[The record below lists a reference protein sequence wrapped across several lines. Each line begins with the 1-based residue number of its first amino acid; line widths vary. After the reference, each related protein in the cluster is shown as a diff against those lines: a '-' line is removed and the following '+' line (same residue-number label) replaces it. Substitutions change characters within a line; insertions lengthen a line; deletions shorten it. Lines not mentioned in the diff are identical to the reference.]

1 MKILKILFKEIH
13 IIIFILILLVLQA
26 MCDLKLPEYTSNI
39 VNVGIQQGGIED
51 SVYEAIS
58 EEEMNNILLFV
69 NDEEK
74 EKVLD
79 SYTLLNKDNL
89 SDADY
94 EKYLENYLVLANEN
108 VYELKDITDEQRN
121 ELNDILSPAVFT
133 TSVLEGDSKEIEEL
147 KTKLNTTNIFVA
159 LRNMPEENFNEITS
173 EITKQTKDIE
183 ESIVTGMNVVK
194 IEKDYEQLG
203 INTDDIQTSYIINT
217 GIKMIL
223 IAFAAMIIMIV
234 IAYLASRVGAKFS
247 RDLRSKVVHKVMD
260 YGEAELKEFST
271 ASLITRSTND
281 IQQVQMLII
290 ILLRMVLYAPIIGI
304 GAFVKISGNE
314 MGYVIGIA
322 VLAIVL
328 IVGTLFGIA
337 LPKFKILQKLVD
349 KLNLVSREILTG
361 LPVIRAFSNEKHEEE
376 RFDKANV
383 DLTKANL
390 FVNRVMTIMMPSM
403 MFVMNGIS
411 VLIIWVGAD
420 KIDNG
425 VMQVGTLLAFITYTM
440 QIIMAFL
447 MLSMISIILPRALVS
462 AKRISEVLNK
472 DVIVKDSKNPKEF
485 KNIKGKVEFK
495 DVYFRYPDAEE
506 DVLQNIS
513 FTATPGTTT
522 AFIGSTGAGKSTI
535 INLIPRFF
543 DTTGGKILIDD
554 INIKDVSLH
563 DLRDKIGYVPQKGRL
578 FTGTISSNIAFGEE
592 KLTDKEIKEAAQ
604 TSEALDFIMEKP
616 DKFDT
621 PISEGGTNV
630 SGGQKQRLAIARAI
644 AKKPQI
650 LIFDDS
656 FSALD
661 YKTDKKLR
669 VGLNKKLKKSTI
681 FIVAQRIST
690 IMHADKIVVIEDGKV
705 AGIGNH
711 KTLMKDCPV
720 YKEIA
725 LSQLSKEELDYEK

>member
-1 MKILKILFKEIH
+1 MLSNYN
-13 IIIFILILLVLQA
+13 LITEN
-26 MCDLKLPEYTSNI
+26 DLSK
-39 VNVGIQQGGIED
+39 
-51 SVYEAIS
+51 
-58 EEEMNNILLFV
+58 
-69 NDEEK
+69 
-74 EKVLD
+74 
-79 SYTLLNKDNL
+79 
-89 SDADY
+89 ADLELY
-94 EKYLENYLVLANEN
+94 LEKYPVLAKES
-108 VYELKDITDEQRN
+108 VYELKEISN
-121 ELNDILSPAVFT
+121 EDREKLNDILSPAVF
-133 TSVLEGDSKEIEEL
+133 SVSVFESDTKEIKEL
-147 KTKLNTTNIFVA
+147 KNKLNTTDIFVA
-159 LRNMPEENFNEITS
+159 FKNMDNESFNKITS
-173 EITKQTKDIE
+173 EVKKQSDKLE
-183 ESIVTGMNVVK
+183 ESIVTGMNVGK
-194 IEKDYEQLG
+194 LEKDYESMG
-203 INTDDIQTSYIINT
+203 INTDDIQTAYIIDT

-223 IAFAAMIIMIV
+223 IAFAAMVIMIV
-234 IAYLASRVGAKFS
+234 IAYLASKVGSKFG

-322 VLAIVL
+322 VLAIVV

-361 LPVIRAFSNEKHEEE
+361 LPVIRAFSNEKCEEE

-383 DLTKANL
+383 NLTKANL
-390 FVNRVMTIMMPSM
+390 FVNRVMTVMMPSM

-440 QIIMAFL
+440 QIIIAFL

-462 AKRISEVLNK
+462 GKRISEVLNK
-472 DVIVKDSKNPKEF
+472 DVIVKNSINPKEF
-485 KNIKGKVEFK
+485 NNVKGRVEFK

-506 DVLQNIS
+506 DVIKNIS
-513 FTATPGTTT
+513 FIAEPGTTT

-543 DTTGGKILIDD
+543 DTTGGKILIDG
-554 INIKDVSLH
+554 INIKDVTLH
-563 DLRDKIGYVPQKGRL
+563 DLRDKIGYVPQKSRL
-578 FTGTISSNIAFGEE
+578 FTGTIKSNIAFGEKE
-592 KLTDKEIKEAAQ
+592 LSEKEIEEAASI
-604 TSEALDFIMEKP
+604 SEAMEFIKDKP
-616 DKFDT
+616 QKFNT
-621 PISEGGTNV
+621 EISEGGTNV

-669 VGLNKKLKKSTI
+669 SSLSKKLKNSTI

-690 IMHADKIVVIEDGKV
+690 IMQADQIIVIEDGAV
-705 AGIGNH
+705 AGMGTH
-711 KTLMKDCPV
+711 KELMKNCDV

-725 LSQLSKEELDYEK
+725 LSQLSKEELEYEA

>member
-94 EKYLENYLVLANEN
+94 EKYLEIYPVLANEN
-108 VYELKDITDEQRN
+108 VYELKDITDEQRS

-147 KTKLNTTNIFVA
+147 KTKLNTTDIFVA

-554 INIKDVSLH
+554 INIKDISLH

-578 FTGTISSNIAFGEE
+578 FTGTISSNIAFGEN

-669 VGLNKKLKKSTI
+669 EGLNTKLKKSTI

>member
-13 IIIFILILLVLQA
+13 VIFFILVLLVLQA

-39 VNVGIQQGGIED
+39 VNVGIQQGGIKD
-51 SVYEAIS
+51 SVYSAIT
-58 EEEMNNILLFV
+58 EEDLNNILLFLDDKDKKEV
-69 NDEEK
+69 LSNYNLITEND
-74 EKVLD
+74 
-79 SYTLLNKDNL
+79 L
-89 SDADY
+89 SKADLELY
-94 EKYLENYLVLANEN
+94 LEKYPVLAKES
-108 VYELKDITDEQRN
+108 VYELKEISN
-121 ELNDILSPAVFT
+121 EDREKLNDILSPAVF
-133 TSVLEGDSKEIEEL
+133 SVSVFESDTKEIKEL
-147 KTKLNTTNIFVA
+147 KNKLNTTDIFVA
-159 LRNMPEENFNEITS
+159 FKNMDNESFNKITS
-173 EITKQTKDIE
+173 EVKKQSDKLE
-183 ESIVTGMNVVK
+183 ESIVTGMNVGK
-194 IEKDYEQLG
+194 LEKDYESMG
-203 INTDDIQTSYIINT
+203 INTDDIQTAYIIDT

-223 IAFAAMIIMIV
+223 IAFAAMVIMIV
-234 IAYLASRVGAKFS
+234 IAYLASKVGSKFG

-322 VLAIVL
+322 VLAIVV

-361 LPVIRAFSNEKHEEE
+361 LPVIRAFSNEKCEEE

-383 DLTKANL
+383 NLTKANL
-390 FVNRVMTIMMPSM
+390 FVNRVMTVMMPSM

-440 QIIMAFL
+440 QIIIAFL

-462 AKRISEVLNK
+462 GKRISEVLNK
-472 DVIVKDSKNPKEF
+472 DVIVKNSINPKEF
-485 KNIKGKVEFK
+485 NNVKGRVEFK

-506 DVLQNIS
+506 DVIKNIS
-513 FTATPGTTT
+513 FIAEPGTTT

-543 DTTGGKILIDD
+543 DTTGGKILIDG
-554 INIKDVSLH
+554 INIKDVTLH
-563 DLRDKIGYVPQKGRL
+563 DLRDKIGYVPQKSRL
-578 FTGTISSNIAFGEE
+578 FTGTIKSNIAFGEKE
-592 KLTDKEIKEAAQ
+592 LSEKEIEEAASI
-604 TSEALDFIMEKP
+604 SEAMEFIKDKP
-616 DKFDT
+616 QKFNT
-621 PISEGGTNV
+621 EISEGGTNV

-669 VGLNKKLKKSTI
+669 SSLSKKLKNSTI

-690 IMHADKIVVIEDGKV
+690 IMQADQIIVIEDGAV
-705 AGIGNH
+705 AGMGTH
-711 KTLMKDCPV
+711 KELMKNCDV

-725 LSQLSKEELDYEK
+725 LSQLSKEELEYEA

>member
-1 MKILKILFKEIH
+1 M
-13 IIIFILILLVLQA
+13 
-26 MCDLKLPEYTSNI
+26 
-39 VNVGIQQGGIED
+39 
-51 SVYEAIS
+51 
-58 EEEMNNILLFV
+58 
-69 NDEEK
+69 
-74 EKVLD
+74 
-79 SYTLLNKDNL
+79 
-89 SDADY
+89 
-94 EKYLENYLVLANEN
+94 LAKKS
-108 VYELKDITDEQRN
+108 VYELKEISN
-121 ELNDILSPAVFT
+121 EDREKLNDILSPAVF
-133 TSVLEGDSKEIEEL
+133 SVSVFESDTKEIKEL
-147 KTKLNTTNIFVA
+147 KNKLNTTDIFVA
-159 LRNMPEENFNEITS
+159 FKNMDNESFNKITS
-173 EITKQTKDIE
+173 EVKKQSDKLE
-183 ESIVTGMNVVK
+183 ESIVTGMNVGK
-194 IEKDYEQLG
+194 LEKDYESMG
-203 INTDDIQTSYIINT
+203 INTDDIQTAYIIDT

-223 IAFAAMIIMIV
+223 IAFAAMVIMIV
-234 IAYLASRVGAKFS
+234 IAYLASKVGSKFG

-322 VLAIVL
+322 VLAIVV

-361 LPVIRAFSNEKHEEE
+361 LPVIRAFSNEKCEEE

-383 DLTKANL
+383 NLTKANL
-390 FVNRVMTIMMPSM
+390 FVNRVMTVMMPSM

-440 QIIMAFL
+440 QIIIAFL

-462 AKRISEVLNK
+462 GKRISEVLNK
-472 DVIVKDSKNPKEF
+472 DVIVKNSINPKEF
-485 KNIKGKVEFK
+485 NNVKGRVEFK

-506 DVLQNIS
+506 DVIKNIS
-513 FTATPGTTT
+513 FIAEPGTTT

-543 DTTGGKILIDD
+543 DTTGGKILIDG
-554 INIKDVSLH
+554 INIKDVTLH

-578 FTGTISSNIAFGEE
+578 FTGTIKSNIAFGEKE
-592 KLTDKEIKEAAQ
+592 LSEKEIEEAASI
-604 TSEALDFIMEKP
+604 SEAMEFIKDKP
-616 DKFDT
+616 QKFNT
-621 PISEGGTNV
+621 EISEGGTNV

-669 VGLNKKLKKSTI
+669 SSLSKKLKNSTI
-681 FIVAQRIST
+681 FIVAQRITT
-690 IMHADKIVVIEDGKV
+690 IMQADQIIVIEDGAV
-705 AGIGNH
+705 AGMWN
-711 KTLMKDCPV
+711 TQRV
-720 YKEIA
+720 N
-725 LSQLSKEELDYEK
+725 EKL

>member
-69 NDEEK
+69 SEEDE

-94 EKYLENYLVLANEN
+94 EKYLENYPVLANEN

-133 TSVLEGDSKEIEEL
+133 TSVLESDSKEIEEL
-147 KTKLNTTNIFVA
+147 KTKLNTTDIFVA

-290 ILLRMVLYAPIIGI
+290 ILLKMVLYAPIIGI

-554 INIKDVSLH
+554 INIKDISLH

-578 FTGTISSNIAFGEE
+578 FTGTISSNIAFGEN

-669 VGLNKKLKKSTI
+669 EGLNTKLKKSTI